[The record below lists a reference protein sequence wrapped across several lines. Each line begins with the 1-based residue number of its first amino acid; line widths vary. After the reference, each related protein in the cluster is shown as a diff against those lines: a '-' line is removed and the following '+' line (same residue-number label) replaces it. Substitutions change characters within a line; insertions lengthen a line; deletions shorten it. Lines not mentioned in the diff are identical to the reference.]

1 MRARAVQDYD
11 EAQFDA
17 LYICLA
23 LEEGPLEKLCDW
35 LVELSIHLIRP
46 AALQPTHPPTHPG
59 SFSIFA
65 RWGFSASL
73 GLVAVRS
80 PHGSPHGSLLAPA
93 LPPISPTR
101 GCATPTVKAAWL
113 GGKIF

>member
-1 MRARAVQDYD
+1 MRARVQDYD

-46 AALQPTHPPTHPG
+46 AALQPDEAAGGAAGGGPCCRLLPG
-59 SFSIFA
+59 ERFQYFA
-65 RWGFSASL
+65 NR
-73 GLVAVRS
+73 VAQARTRS
-80 PHGSPHGSLLAPA
+80 RNVPCLSRSCL
-93 LPPISPTR
+93 
-101 GCATPTVKAAWL
+101 C
-113 GGKIF
+113 F

>member
-1 MRARAVQDYD
+1 MRAWTVQDYD

-46 AALQPTHPPTHPG
+46 AALQPDEAAGGAAGGGPCCRLLPG
-59 SFSIFA
+59 ERFQYFA
-65 RWGFSASL
+65 NRVAQARPRSRNVPCLSRS
-73 GLVAVRS
+73 GLN
-80 PHGSPHGSLLAPA
+80 
-93 LPPISPTR
+93 
-101 GCATPTVKAAWL
+101 
-113 GGKIF
+113 F

>member
-46 AALQPTHPPTHPG
+46 AALQPDEAAAGADGGGPCCRLLPG
-59 SFSIFA
+59 ERFQYFA
-65 RWGFSASL
+65 NRVAQARPRSQNVPSL
-73 GLVAVRS
+73 SRS
-80 PHGSPHGSLLAPA
+80 C
-93 LPPISPTR
+93 I
-101 GCATPTVKAAWL
+101 C
-113 GGKIF
+113 F